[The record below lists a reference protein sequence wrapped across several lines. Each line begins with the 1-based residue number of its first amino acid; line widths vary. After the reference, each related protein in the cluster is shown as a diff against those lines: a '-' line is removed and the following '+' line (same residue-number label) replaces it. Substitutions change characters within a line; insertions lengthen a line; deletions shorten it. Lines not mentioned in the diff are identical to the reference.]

1 MKILKYPIV
10 ISDNIIPLVYDREFK
25 SFASIYSKELVD
37 FIISLCEL
45 NIECNNYNLINNKIT
60 TFYEDDK
67 LMVTDLVYQLNDK
80 IFLNIELN
88 TSKSKYLM
96 YKNLLYI
103 YKILLSNQ
111 NKGKKY
117 KDVTIIQVN
126 FDLYSFKDMDK
137 VKNVIKVM
145 NKDNLKE
152 YLNTFT
158 IFHLELDKAWNNEY
172 NVSEEGIRF
181 LRMLSS
187 RSKILNKYLARD
199 NLFLKKVAKFME
211 EYSNSSDNLLYYN
224 QKELDDYIK
233 ESELEDSYNS
243 GLSKGKSLGLSEG
256 KNLGKQENSIE
267 IAIKML
273 EDGMSL
279 GTISKYSGLS
289 KEEILKLKNNS

>member
-1 MKILKYPIV
+1 MLKYPIV
-10 ISDNIIPLVYDREFK
+10 ISNNIIPLIYGREFK

-45 NIECNNYNLINNKIT
+45 NIECNNYSLINNEIT

-103 YKILLSNQ
+103 YKIILNEQ

-117 KDVTIIQVN
+117 KDVTVIQVN
-126 FDLYSFKDMDK
+126 FDLYSFKNMDK

-158 IFHLELDKAWNNEY
+158 IYHFELDKAWNNEY

-187 RSKILNKYLARD
+187 RSKILNKYLEGD

-211 EYSNSSDNLLYYN
+211 DYSNNSDNLLYYDK
-224 QKELDDYIK
+224 KELDDYIK
-233 ESELEDSYNS
+233 ESEIEESYND
-243 GLSKGKSLGLSEG
+243 GLSQGLSQG
-256 KNLGKQENSIE
+256 ENKKAISIAKKLLAKGTSVSEVSE
-267 IAIKML
+267 IT
-273 EDGMSL
+273 G
-279 GTISKYSGLS
+279 ISKEKIENL
-289 KEEILKLKNNS
+289 

>member
-1 MKILKYPIV
+1 MLKYPIV
-10 ISDNIIPLVYDREFK
+10 ISNNIIPLVYDREFK

-37 FIISLCEL
+37 FIISLCKL
-45 NIECNNYNLINNKIT
+45 NIECNNYNLINNEIT

-103 YKILLSNQ
+103 YKIILNEQ

-117 KDVTIIQVN
+117 KDVTVIQVN
-126 FDLYSFKDMDK
+126 FDLYSFKNMDK

-158 IFHLELDKAWNNEY
+158 IYHFELDKAWNNEY

-187 RSKILNKYLARD
+187 RSKRLNKYLAGD
-199 NLFLKKVAKFME
+199 NSFLKKVAKFMGD
-211 EYSNSSDNLLYYN
+211 YSNNSNNLLYYDK
-224 QKELDDYIK
+224 KELDDYIK
-233 ESELEDSYNS
+233 ESEIEESYND
-243 GLSKGKSLGLSEG
+243 GLSQGLSQG
-256 KNLGKQENSIE
+256 ENKKAISIAKKLLAKGTSVSEVSE
-267 IAIKML
+267 IT
-273 EDGMSL
+273 G
-279 GTISKYSGLS
+279 ISKEKIENL
-289 KEEILKLKNNS
+289 

>member
-1 MKILKYPIV
+1 MLKYPIV
-10 ISDNIIPLVYDREFK
+10 ISNNIIPLIYDREFK

-45 NIECNNYNLINNKIT
+45 NIECNNYSLINNEIT

-67 LMVTDLVYQLNDK
+67 LMVTDLVYKLNDNT
-80 IFLNIELN
+80 FLNIELN

-103 YKILLSNQ
+103 YKIILNEQ

-117 KDVTIIQVN
+117 KDVTVIQVN
-126 FDLYSFKDMDK
+126 FDLYSFKNMDK

-158 IFHLELDKAWNNEY
+158 IYHFELDKAWNNEY

-187 RSKILNKYLARD
+187 RSKILNKYLAGD

-211 EYSNSSDNLLYYN
+211 DYSNNSDNLLYYDK
-224 QKELDDYIK
+224 KELDDYIK
-233 ESELEDSYNS
+233 ESEIEESYND
-243 GLSKGKSLGLSEG
+243 GLSQGLSQG
-256 KNLGKQENSIE
+256 ENKKAISIAKKLLAKGTSISEVSE
-267 IAIKML
+267 I
-273 EDGMSL
+273 
-279 GTISKYSGLS
+279 TGLS
-289 KEEILKLKNNS
+289 KEKIENL

>member
-117 KDVTIIQVN
+117 KNVTVIQVN
-126 FDLYSFKDMDK
+126 FDLYSFKNMDK

-233 ESELEDSYNS
+233 ASELEDSYNS

-256 KNLGKQENSIE
+256 KNLGKQEIAKKLLAKGTSTSEVSEITGLTKEKIE
-267 IAIKML
+267 NL
-273 EDGMSL
+273 
-279 GTISKYSGLS
+279 
-289 KEEILKLKNNS
+289 

>member
-117 KDVTIIQVN
+117 KNVTVIQVN
-126 FDLYSFKDMDK
+126 FDLYSFKNMDK

-256 KNLGKQENSIE
+256 KNLGKQEIAKKLLAKGTSTSEVSEITGLTKEKIE
-267 IAIKML
+267 NL
-273 EDGMSL
+273 
-279 GTISKYSGLS
+279 
-289 KEEILKLKNNS
+289 

>member
-1 MKILKYPIV
+1 MLKYPIV

-37 FIISLCEL
+37 FIISLCKL
-45 NIECNNYNLINNKIT
+45 NIECNNYNLINNEIT

-256 KNLGKQENSIE
+256 KNLGKQEIAKKLLAKGTSISEVSE
-267 IAIKML
+267 I
-273 EDGMSL
+273 
-279 GTISKYSGLS
+279 TGLT
-289 KEEILKLKNNS
+289 KEKIENL

>member
-1 MKILKYPIV
+1 MLKYPIV
-10 ISDNIIPLVYDREFK
+10 ISNNIIPLIYDREFK

-45 NIECNNYNLINNKIT
+45 NIECNNYSLINNEIT

-67 LMVTDLVYQLNDK
+67 LMVTDLVYKLNDNT
-80 IFLNIELN
+80 FLNIELN

-103 YKILLSNQ
+103 YKIILNEQ

-117 KDVTIIQVN
+117 KDVTVIQVN
-126 FDLYSFKDMDK
+126 FDLYSFKNMDK

-158 IFHLELDKAWNNEY
+158 IYHFELDKAWNNEY

-181 LRMLSS
+181 LRMLSN
-187 RSKILNKYLARD
+187 RSKILNKYLAGD

-211 EYSNSSDNLLYYN
+211 DYSNNSDNLLYYDK
-224 QKELDDYIK
+224 KELDDYIK
-233 ESELEDSYNS
+233 ESEIEESYND
-243 GLSKGKSLGLSEG
+243 GLSQGENKKAISIAKKLLAKGTSVSEV
-256 KNLGKQENSIE
+256 SE
-267 IAIKML
+267 I
-273 EDGMSL
+273 
-279 GTISKYSGLS
+279 TGLS
-289 KEEILKLKNNS
+289 KEKIENL

>member
-1 MKILKYPIV
+1 MLKYPIV

-25 SFASIYSKELVD
+25 SFASVYSKELVD
-37 FIISLCEL
+37 FIISLCKL
-45 NIECNNYNLINNKIT
+45 NIECNNYNLINNEIT

-117 KDVTIIQVN
+117 KDVTVIQVN
-126 FDLYSFKDMDK
+126 FDLYSFKNMDK

-243 GLSKGKSLGLSEG
+243 GLSKGKSPGLSEG
-256 KNLGKQENSIE
+256 KNLGKQEIAKKLLAKGTSISEVSE
-267 IAIKML
+267 I
-273 EDGMSL
+273 
-279 GTISKYSGLS
+279 TGLT
-289 KEEILKLKNNS
+289 KEKIENL

>member
-37 FIISLCEL
+37 FIISLCKL
-45 NIECNNYNLINNKIT
+45 NIECNNYNLINNEIT

-256 KNLGKQENSIE
+256 KNLGKQEIAKKLLAKGTSISEVSE
-267 IAIKML
+267 I
-273 EDGMSL
+273 
-279 GTISKYSGLS
+279 TGLT
-289 KEEILKLKNNS
+289 KEKIENL

>member
-1 MKILKYPIV
+1 MLKYPIV

-117 KDVTIIQVN
+117 KNVTVIQVN
-126 FDLYSFKDMDK
+126 FDLYSFKNMDK

>member
-1 MKILKYPIV
+1 
-10 ISDNIIPLVYDREFK
+10 
-25 SFASIYSKELVD
+25 
-37 FIISLCEL
+37 
-45 NIECNNYNLINNKIT
+45 
-60 TFYEDDK
+60 
-67 LMVTDLVYQLNDK
+67 
-80 IFLNIELN
+80 
-88 TSKSKYLM
+88 
-96 YKNLLYI
+96 
-103 YKILLSNQ
+103 
-111 NKGKKY
+111 
-117 KDVTIIQVN
+117 
-126 FDLYSFKDMDK
+126 
-137 VKNVIKVM
+137 M

-224 QKELDDYIK
+224 QKELEYYIK

-267 IAIKML
+267 IAMKML
-273 EDGMSL
+273 EDGMPL